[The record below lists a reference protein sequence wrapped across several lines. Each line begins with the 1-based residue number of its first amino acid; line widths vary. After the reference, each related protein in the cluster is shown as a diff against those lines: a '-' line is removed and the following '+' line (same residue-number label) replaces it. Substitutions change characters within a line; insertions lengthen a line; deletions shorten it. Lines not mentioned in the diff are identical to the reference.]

1 MRHTK
6 ILLVIILLIA
16 TANSAKAQFDGI
28 YSQYMHMKPYYN
40 SATIGE
46 QEMMRVLIAQRLQWI
61 GIKNAPKTTPKVNAT
76 MPNCSLNKTPTAMI
90 ATL

>member
-1 MRHTK
+1 MRHK
-6 ILLVIILLIA
+6 KKLLVIILLIA
-16 TANSAKAQFDGI
+16 TANLAKAQFDGI

-61 GIKNAPKTTPKVNAT
+61 GIKNAPITTFFSVNTPFTIKKTHHAAGV
-76 MPNCSLNKTPTAMI
+76 
-90 ATL
+90 